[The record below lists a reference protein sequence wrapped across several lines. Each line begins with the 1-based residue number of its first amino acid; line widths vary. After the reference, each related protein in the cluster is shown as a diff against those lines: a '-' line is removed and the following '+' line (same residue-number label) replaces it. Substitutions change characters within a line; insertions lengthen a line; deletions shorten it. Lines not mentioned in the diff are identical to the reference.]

1 MVIMMSL
8 GQGNE
13 VSHLNCTVYVSGVVD
28 GKGLR
33 GRTQLL
39 MIPFSTLP

>member
-1 MVIMMSL
+1 MMSL

-28 GKGLR
+28 EKELEGAH
-33 GRTQLL
+33 
-39 MIPFSTLP
+39 SS